1 MKKFAVIRNTGL
13 AKNCEALLQLEN
25 LSRKYDISVRTL
37 EDGELPSPDTDI
49 VLVLGGDG
57 TMLRAAKAILDTG
70 IPLLGI
76 NLGTLGYLA
85 EVPKEEIDQALDN
98 LAHGNYYI
106 ENRMLLHGTVIKNG
120 KVFAKG
126 HALNDIVVSR
136 TGLLRAY
143 SLPLYVNGSL
153 LNTFTA
159 DGIIASTATGS
170 TGYSLSAGGPVV
182 SPSAE
187 IILITPLASH
197 SLISRSIIL
206 PGTDLYN
213 YVGSSR
219 AAMIWASATK
229 TEYKNLTYGNF
240 HSIGDKCFVCTVSY
254 DADMTANSWYERY
267 SYELKNSY
275 ELVFVKKNDVWY
287 AAKMSV
293 LSGE

>member
-13 AKNCEALLQLEN
+13 AKNCEALLQLKN

-120 KVFAKG
+120 KVIAKG

-206 PGTDLYN
+206 PGTDEIRIEAGEGRTG
-213 YVGSSR
+213 YVHDVCSLL
-219 AAMIWASATK
+219 ID
-229 TEYKNLTYGNF
+229 GNPGILL
-240 HSIGDKCFVCTVSY
+240 STGDSVIIKKSDRVVG
-254 DADMTANSWYERY
+254 
-267 SYELKNSY
+267 
-275 ELVFVKKNDVWY
+275 FVKISSMSFLDVLRK
-287 AAKMSV
+287 KMA
-293 LSGE
+293 ET